1 MGELPTHPRLLDWLA
16 AEFRDNGQSIKDLHR
31 LIVSSSTYRQAATH
45 NEKNATIDGGNRFL
59 WRMNRRRLSAEEIRD
74 SILMVSGR
82 LDNRMGGEGYYLFEL
97 ERPEHSPHYEYHKHD
112 PRDVKSHR
120 RSIYRF
126 IVRSQPD
133 PFMTALDCADSSQS
147 TPTRDETI
155 TSIQAL
161 ALLNNKFNLAMA
173 EYFAED
179 LQQSEQ
185 DLTSQVKLAF
195 ERITGRTPAVNDLEA
210 LVQYA
215 QQHDLANVCRLLYNL
230 NEFVYVD

>member
-1 MGELPTHPRLLDWLA
+1 
-16 AEFRDNGQSIKDLHR
+16 
-31 LIVSSSTYRQAATH
+31 
-45 NEKNATIDGGNRFL
+45 
-59 WRMNRRRLSAEEIRD
+59 
-74 SILMVSGR
+74 
-82 LDNRMGGEGYYLFEL
+82 
-97 ERPEHSPHYEYHKHD
+97 
-112 PRDVKSHR
+112 
-120 RSIYRF
+120 
-126 IVRSQPD
+126 
-133 PFMTALDCADSSQS
+133 MTALDCADSSQS

-173 EYFAED
+173 EYFVED